1 MDLAADVEMQACIFY
16 RRQLLCAANG
26 RQQIFGRKAEFVLAK
41 AGGDFGMGVRIDI
54 RVYAECHTGC
64 NALFCGEFADVF
76 EFGAAL
82 HVET

>member
-1 MDLAADVEMQACIFY
+1 MQSGIFY

-54 RVYAECHTGC
+54 RVYAECHTGSHT
-64 NALFCGEFADVF
+64 LLRGEYADVF

>member
-1 MDLAADVEMQACIFY
+1 MQACIFY

-26 RQQIFGRKAEFVLAK
+26 RQQIFRSKAEFVLAK
-41 AGGDFGMGVRIDI
+41 AGGDFGMRVRIDI

-64 NALFCGEFADVF
+64 NALFCGEYADVF
-76 EFGAAL
+76 EFWAAL